1 MAAKAS
7 AAAIT
12 ALKSVKLEDLQ
23 ETDEEEIPEAPAT
36 PKDEDDEEDE
46 EDIPLAKLVGK
57 PAAAATRIGKPAA
70 AATRIGK
77 PAAAA
82 TRVGKPRMNLMS
94 VNKKPAGAASLK
106 TTEASLSRDQAK
118 VRKLAQVRDA
128 LPDDVKKLLDDA
140 HQHPTGKRARE
151 TDIVNN
157 MFTKEGGKLV
167 PNWQSP
173 WFSAEIKQRKTK
185 FGNDER
191 RGVHFDIMKERF
203 KDGQRGLEAAIS
215 SGAVEEWTVDGQRF
229 CATREVVVGSSHS
242 VTKTNLLTS
251 GKGITPEQ
259 HKLISDAVDRMQFGF
274 SLSGADQK
282 KAASGEVPY
291 KAHQKIGE
299 AIVVLEKCLKDAT
312 RTYDKLSQKTL
323 LGVQVMVKDNLEVQI
338 EEMEEDN
345 RHLNKMYRFKKCNDG
360 TPYNCAKIQHALGQA
375 ALHMEAAQE
384 SNKAAKAFVK

>member
-7 AAAIT
+7 AAAIS

-23 ETDEEEIPEAPAT
+23 ETDEEEVPEAPAT

-46 EDIPLAKLVGK
+46 EDEEDIPLAKLV
-57 PAAAATRIGKPAA
+57 
-70 AATRIGK
+70 GK

-94 VNKKPAGAASLK
+94 VNKKPAGAGAKLA
-106 TTEASLSRDQAK
+106 EVSLSRDQAK

-242 VTKTNLLTS
+242 VTKSNILSS

-259 HKLISDAVDRMQFGF
+259 HKLISEAVDRMQFGF

-282 KAASGEVPY
+282 KADSGEVPY

-312 RTYDKLSQKTL
+312 RTYDKLSQKKL
-323 LGVQVMVKDNLEVQI
+323 VGVQVMVKDNLEVQI

>member
-7 AAAIT
+7 AAAIS

-23 ETDEEEIPEAPAT
+23 ETDEEEVPEAPAT

-46 EDIPLAKLVGK
+46 EDEENTPLAKLV
-57 PAAAATRIGKPAA
+57 
-70 AATRIGK
+70 GK

-94 VNKKPAGAASLK
+94 VNKKPAGAGAKLA
-106 TTEASLSRDQAK
+106 EASLSRDQAK

-173 WFSAEIKQRKTK
+173 WFNAEIKQRKTK

-242 VTKTNLLTS
+242 VTKSNILSS

-259 HKLISDAVDRMQFGF
+259 HKLISEAVDRMQFGF

-282 KAASGEVPY
+282 KADSGEVPY

-312 RTYDKLSQKTL
+312 KTYDKLSEKKL
-323 LGVQVMVKDNLEVQI
+323 VGVQVMVKDNLEVQI

>member
-7 AAAIT
+7 AAAIS
-12 ALKSVKLEDLQ
+12 ALKAVKLEDLQ

-57 PAAAATRIGKPAA
+57 PAAAATRIGKP
-70 AATRIGK
+70 
-77 PAAAA
+77 
-82 TRVGKPRMNLMS
+82 RMNLMS
-94 VNKKPAGAASLK
+94 VNKKPAGAGAKLA
-106 TTEASLSRDQAK
+106 EVSLSRDQAK

-173 WFSAEIKQRKTK
+173 WFNAEIKQRKTK

-242 VTKTNLLTS
+242 VTKSNLLTS

-282 KAASGEVPY
+282 KADSGEVPY

-312 RTYDKLSQKTL
+312 RTYDKLSQKKL